1 MSRFRFTSELPDD
14 QLFQDVLTLN
24 LLSVPQLDQFIGVLL
39 NFLADKCVILLGLCW
54 HLRGHSYPH
63 CFDVAL
69 LLTSRD
75 WGLLMS

>member
-39 NFLADKCVILLGLCW
+39 NFLADKCVTLLGLCW
-54 HLRGHSYPH
+54 HL
-63 CFDVAL
+63 
-69 LLTSRD
+69 
-75 WGLLMS
+75 

>member
-39 NFLADKCVILLGLCW
+39 NFLADKCVKLLGLC
-54 HLRGHSYPH
+54 LASTRTFVSSL
-63 CFDVAL
+63 F
-69 LLTSRD
+69 
-75 WGLLMS
+75 